1 MAAAFPKS
9 ILITGANRGLGLEFV
24 KQILQKSDGAT
35 KHIFAAHRSPLGSDG
50 TQQIEQLSKE
60 HSGRV
65 HLVQIDVTDQD
76 TIKKAAQ
83 FVETIVGGDGLNVLV
98 NNSGVASWQ
107 TSLDDVTF
115 ETLDHHLKAN
125 TIGPIL
131 VLKGFHALLKRA
143 AEVNKDML
151 LGWQRAAVL
160 YTTTIMAS
168 LELAD
173 KGNFSVENPMVRF
186 YSYRASKGALNVLGH
201 SLTPELSEQGIASL
215 LFHPGWVRTDMGG
228 EQGDLSPEES
238 IAGVLNVAQR
248 LDKDTNGKCVSW
260 EGEII
265 PW

>member
-1 MAAAFPKS
+1 MAASFPTS

-83 FVETIVGGDGLNVLV
+83 FVETIVGDDGLNVLV
-98 NNSGVASWQ
+98 NNSGVAARQ
-107 TSLDDVTF
+107 MSLDDLTF
-115 ETLDHHLKAN
+115 ETLDYHLKAN

-143 AEVNKDML
+143 AEVNKDMP
-151 LGWQRAAVL
+151 LGWKRGAVL
-160 YTTTIMAS
+160 YLSSMLAS

-173 KGNFSVENPMVRF
+173 NGITSVENPTFRM
-186 YSYRASKGALNVLGH
+186 YSYRASKGALNVLSH
-201 SLTPELSEQGIASL
+201 SLATELSEQGISSL
-215 LFHPGWVRTDMGG
+215 ILEPGWVRTDMGG
-228 EQGDLSPEES
+228 EHAHLSPEES
-238 IAGVLNVAQR
+238 IAGVLKVAQR
-248 LDKDTNGKCVSW
+248 LDKDSNGKFVNW
-260 EGEII
+260 GGEII